1 MSGPASTLKY
11 SEPVAKYIRQA
22 VQDGVQIKDI
32 LATINK
38 RYQNAPRNNAMLYKL
53 YGGDIAEARADITQR
68 VGNVVIQ
75 QAIEG
80 HFPSQELFLRSKAG
94 WSPKE
99 TQQLEEGGGDA
110 DEDSSAID
118 SLMALLGHASE
129 VSEEDSGTNT
139 EDHG

>member
-1 MSGPASTLKY
+1 MAGPLPTLKY
-11 SEPVAKYIRQA
+11 SEAIAKYIRQA

-53 YGGDIAEARADITQR
+53 YGGDIAEARAEITQK

-75 QAIEG
+75 QAMEG
-80 HFPSQELFLRSKAG
+80 HFPSQELFLRAKGG

-99 TQQLEEGGGDA
+99 TQLTEEANGDA
-110 DEDSSAID
+110 
-118 SLMALLGHASE
+118 
-129 VSEEDSGTNT
+129 
-139 EDHG
+139 

>member
-1 MSGPASTLKY
+1 MNAKLRY
-11 SEPVAKYIRQA
+11 SEPIAKYVRQA
-22 VQDGVQIKDI
+22 VADGVQIKDI

-38 RYQNAPRNNAMLYKL
+38 RFQDAPRNNAMLYKL

-75 QAIEG
+75 QAIDG

-99 TQQLEEGGGDA
+99 TQQLEEVEGDP
-110 DEDSSAID
+110 DEDASAIN
-118 SLMALLGHASE
+118 SLMSLLGHGSE
-129 VSEEDSGTNT
+129 LQEEDSDSGS
-139 EDHG
+139 

>member
-1 MSGPASTLKY
+1 MNAKLRY
-11 SEPVAKYIRQA
+11 SEPIAKYVRQA

-38 RYQNAPRNNAMLYKL
+38 RFQDAPRNNAMLYKF

-75 QAIEG
+75 QAADG

-99 TQQLEEGGGDA
+99 TQQLGEVEGDP
-110 DEDSSAID
+110 DEDESAIN
-118 SLMALLGHASE
+118 SLMNLLGHGSE
-129 VSEEDSGTNT
+129 LQEEDSNSGS
-139 EDHG
+139 

>member
-1 MSGPASTLKY
+1 MSNISTLRR
-11 SEPVAKYIRQA
+11 SEPIAKYIRQA

-38 RYQNAPRNNAMLYKL
+38 RYQDAPRNNAMLYKY

-75 QAIEG
+75 QALEG

-99 TQQLEEGGGDA
+99 TQQLEEVSGDS
-110 DEDSSAID
+110 DENSGAIN
-118 SLMALLGHASE
+118 SLMSLLGHGSE
-129 VSEEDSGTNT
+129 LQEEDSDT
-139 EDHG
+139 DS

>member
-1 MSGPASTLKY
+1 MPSPIPTVKY
-11 SEPVAKYIRQA
+11 SEPIAKYIRQA

-32 LATINK
+32 LATVNK

-53 YGGDIAEARADITQR
+53 YGGDIAEARSEITQR
-68 VGNVVIQ
+68 VGNVVIN
-75 QAIEG
+75 QALDG

-99 TQQLEEGGGDA
+99 TQQLEEIDGDS
-110 DEDSSAID
+110 DENSNAID

-129 VSEEDSGTNT
+129 VQEEDSDTDT
-139 EDHG
+139 